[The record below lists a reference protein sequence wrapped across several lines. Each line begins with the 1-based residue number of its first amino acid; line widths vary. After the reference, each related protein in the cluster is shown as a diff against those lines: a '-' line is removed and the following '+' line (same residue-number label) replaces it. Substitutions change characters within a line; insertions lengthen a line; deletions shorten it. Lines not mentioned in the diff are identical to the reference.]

1 MDNLYDIKFQLN
13 GGFCKIRIRYYVIH
27 DEVIHIRIC
36 LIHISCLVNIFK
48 LSRSSKKRIKII

>member
-36 LIHISCLVNIFK
+36 LIHISLFGK
-48 LSRSSKKRIKII
+48 YF